1 MASATMLLP
10 LSEYLTTSYEH
21 DCEWVEGEVRERGVP
36 DEYHSAIQTFF
47 IGYFLLRQQDLSVR
61 VRAELRVRVAERRY
75 RIPDVTLLPASAPV
89 QAIPDIA
96 PVLCIEILSP
106 DDSWGEMQEKIR
118 EYVAMGVG
126 AVWIVDP
133 RRRLMYAADASGTH
147 GVERLELA
155 GTNVSITGGE
165 LFAELDGIVER

>member
-1 MASATMLLP
+1 MATATTVVP

-21 DCEWVEGEVRERGVP
+21 DREWVEGEVRERGVP
-36 DEYHSAIQTFF
+36 DEFHSAIQTFF
-47 IGYFLLRQQDLSVR
+47 IGYFLLRQRDLGVR

-89 QAIPDIA
+89 QAIPDVA

-133 RRRLMYAADASGTH
+133 RRRLMYAADVSGTH
-147 GVERLELA
+147 GVERLGLA
-155 GTNVSITGGE
+155 GTDVVITGVE
-165 LFAELDGIVER
+165 LFAELDGIVE